1 MKQQIIVIGGG
12 NTFETYKEY
21 LSYLKKQR
29 IDFERYRTEQNGWKK
44 TLEKK
49 LGRKFEVILID
60 MPNKANAKYA
70 EWKIWFEKFIPH
82 IKPKAIFIGHS
93 LGGIFIAKYLAENK
107 LVKKILAVFLIA
119 APYEPEDA
127 SDSLADFVLPRK
139 LDKLEAQTENI
150 FIYQSKD
157 DPVVLFINSEKYRKN
172 LKNPIN
178 RIFINKGHFNQENF
192 PELIEDIKNL

>member
-157 DPVVLFINSEKYRKN
+157 DPVVLFINSEKYRK
-172 LKNPIN
+172 I
-178 RIFINKGHFNQENF
+178 
-192 PELIEDIKNL
+192 